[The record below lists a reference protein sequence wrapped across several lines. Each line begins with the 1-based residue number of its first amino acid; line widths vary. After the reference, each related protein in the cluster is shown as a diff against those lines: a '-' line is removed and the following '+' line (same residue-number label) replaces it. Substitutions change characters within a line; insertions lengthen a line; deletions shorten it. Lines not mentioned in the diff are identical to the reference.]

1 MEMARIQSEL
11 EEGLTSE
18 DRIESRLISDARGK
32 ATQEL
37 GDLQLNKSH
46 YRAEEETRAMDQ
58 LAKVSDYTL
67 QQEQ

>member
-37 GDLQLNKSH
+37 DDLQLNKSH